1 MDTAALVGSQINDG
15 GQLLELLERE
25 GLAVS
30 AAAWLRPTE
39 GDRWMLYIVS
49 EDINKLGS
57 LAAYQKVADALG
69 KLSNSWLSISEVK
82 LVSGGDTVAKAL
94 QDVLNKNAHRV
105 ANSELIGFGNLSFD
119 EMYLY
124 PSTKRPHTE
133 LTESQKDV
141 LERLFFLHR
150 PPSVDDLPYTDE
162 MEAIHD
168 EFVRDTGLALTTRD
182 VFKALKNLGRQ
193 GRLGAS
199 RSQGYDNGTKSNAE
213 QSTVGV

>member
-1 MDTAALVGSQINDG
+1 VDSAALVGSQINDG
-15 GQLLELLERE
+15 GLLLELLERE
-25 GLAVS
+25 GLGVT
-30 AAAWLRPTE
+30 AAAWLRPTD

-49 EDINKLGS
+49 EDINKQGS

-69 KLSNSWLSISEVK
+69 KLSNSWFSISDVK
-82 LVSGGDTVAKAL
+82 LVGGGDSVAKAL
-94 QDVLNKNAHRV
+94 EDVLAKKAHR
-105 ANSELIGFGNLSFD
+105 AASSELIGFGNLSFD

-124 PSTKRPHTE
+124 PSSKCPHTE
-133 LTESQKDV
+133 LTDSQKDV

-193 GRLGAS
+193 GRLGGS
-199 RSQGYDNGTKSNAE
+199 RSQNYENDSKSNAE
-213 QSTVGV
+213 QSAVGV